1 MCNLINLNFIKDLK
15 EFWQLVFLSSLFS
28 RRTIFFFSIDALC
41 TDNALIIFLL
51 VNMYVY
57 IYTYISIFIL
67 PCLINKLPSRALP
80 NVFYFMFFVSFAE
93 IERNLFLW

>member
-41 TDNALIIFLL
+41 NDNALTIFLM
-51 VNMYVY
+51 VNIYVNIY
-57 IYTYISIFIL
+57 IYFNFHFTL
-67 PCLINKLPSRALP
+67 PYQQITK
-80 NVFYFMFFVSFAE
+80 
-93 IERNLFLW
+93 